1 MFPRRIVA
9 ARPLA
14 RAVVPA
20 VARPRPQFTQIRTA
34 LTDAEKAHAE
44 LTDPNQNGGY
54 INPPAEKRGNRDP
67 YGDYWDKQERRN
79 YGEPC
84 HEDNDIM
91 GVLALH
97 DYNHFTPQWGFV
109 LLGTFVASVFGLC
122 AAVGTFYPD
131 KLSAPKTYPDGL
143 EAELGGKGA
152 LLARKP
158 GEGWGTIRHYVIAA
172 IQEHTLVG
180 PMHPAIHAQAMRAL
194 KFPLATD

>member
-1 MFPRRIVA
+1 MFPRRIIA

-158 GEGWGTIRHYVIAA
+158 GEGWGTARHYVIPA
-172 IQEHTLVG
+172 IQEHNLVG
-180 PMHPAIHAQAMRAL
+180 PMHSAIHAQAMREL
-194 KFPLATD
+194 KFLLATD

>member
-1 MFPRRIVA
+1 MFSRRIVA

-14 RAVVPA
+14 RSIVPIA
-20 VARPRPQFTQIRTA
+20 ARPRPQFTQVRTA
-34 LTDAEKAHAE
+34 LTDAEKANLE
-44 LTDPNQNGGY
+44 LSDPNQNGGY

-109 LLGTFVASVFGLC
+109 LMGTFIATVFGLC
-122 AAVGTFYPD
+122 AAVKSVYPD
-131 KLSAPKTYPDGL
+131 KISAPKTYPDGL

-152 LLARKP
+152 VLARKP
-158 GEGWGTIRHYVIAA
+158 GETW
-172 IQEHTLVG
+172 
-180 PMHPAIHAQAMRAL
+180 
-194 KFPLATD
+194 